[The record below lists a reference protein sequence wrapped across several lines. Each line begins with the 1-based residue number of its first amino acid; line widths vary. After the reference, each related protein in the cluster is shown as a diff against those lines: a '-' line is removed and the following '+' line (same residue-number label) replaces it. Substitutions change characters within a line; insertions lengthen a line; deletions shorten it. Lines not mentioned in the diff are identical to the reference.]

1 MSIKTNLVKV
11 GLGALLA
18 VASAGA
24 ASAATTNHGTP
35 VYSRPFAGS
44 HVVNY
49 LSRGTHVR
57 IQAVSRSWCEV
68 SIPGPDGWVRCS
80 ALGNYPSRYFRP
92 GITFNFGFGFPM
104 VTPHPGPHM
113 GWWWNNQS
121 NTWWNNNSDMHD
133 HDHNNH
139 HHNH

>member
-1 MSIKTNLVKV
+1 MSIKTNLAKV

-35 VYSRPFAGS
+35 VYNRPFAGS
-44 HVVNY
+44 HIVNY

-57 IQAVSRSWCEV
+57 IQAVSRNWCEV

-80 ALGNYPSRYFRP
+80 ALGSYPSSYFRP

-104 VTPHPGPHM
+104 VHPGPHM
-113 GWWWNNQS
+113 GWWWNDHS
-121 NTWWNNNSDMHD
+121 HSWWDSDNDMHD
-133 HDHNNH
+133 HNPNH
-139 HHNH
+139 QHDNH